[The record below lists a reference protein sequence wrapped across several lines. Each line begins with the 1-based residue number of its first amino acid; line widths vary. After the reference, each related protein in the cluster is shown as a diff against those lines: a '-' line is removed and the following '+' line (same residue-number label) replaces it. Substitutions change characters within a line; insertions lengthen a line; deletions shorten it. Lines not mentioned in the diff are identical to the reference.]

1 MKPTECL
8 REHEVMEMVACGRWT
23 DRCPQELRTHVA
35 ACEICSDV
43 LEVALAFHEDRE
55 ARSDVQIPSAG
66 LVWWRAELRAR
77 QEAMRK
83 VSRPMTVVQAFGAA
97 AGIGAAAALLSLA
110 WPWLKALATLP
121 DLSSLSFAQWGIVIV
136 IAFAVLIIAPVAMY
150 FVLSDD

>member
-1 MKPTECL
+1 MKPTECM
-8 REHEVMEMVACGRWT
+8 RELEVMEMVACGRWA
-23 DRCPQELRTHVA
+23 DRCPEELRAHVA

-55 ARSDVQIPSAG
+55 ARSEVQVPSAG

-97 AGIGAAAALLSLA
+97 AGVGAAAALLSLA
-110 WPWLKALATLP
+110 WPWLRALVMP
-121 DLSSLSFAQWGIVIV
+121 DLSTLSFAQWGIVIV
-136 IAFAVLIIAPVAMY
+136 IAFAVIVIAPVAMY

>member
-1 MKPTECL
+1 MKPTECM
-8 REHEVMEMVACGRWT
+8 RELEVMEMVACGRWA
-23 DRCPQELRTHVA
+23 DRCPEELRAHVA

-55 ARSDVQIPSAG
+55 ARSEVQVPSAG

-97 AGIGAAAALLSLA
+97 AGVGAAAALLSLA
-110 WPWLKALATLP
+110 WPWLRALVMV
-121 DLSSLSFAQWGIVIV
+121 DLSTLSFAQWGIVIV
-136 IAFAVLIIAPVAMY
+136 IAFAVIVIAPVAMY